1 MSVTVQLPLPMRQAA
16 DGQERIQLE
25 ADTVGQAVD
34 ALCSRYGQ
42 LRNRLYK
49 PTGRLKGSITI
60 FVNNAQPA
68 AKADTKL
75 QDGDTLVILQPVGGG

>member
-1 MSVTVQLPLPMRQAA
+1 MDVTVQLPLPMRQAA
-16 DGQERIQLE
+16 DGQERIQLQ
-25 ADTVGQAVD
+25 ADTVGQAVE
-34 ALCSRYGQ
+34 ALCGRYDQ
-42 LRNRLYK
+42 LRNWLCK
-49 PTGRLKGSITI
+49 PTGKLKGSIAI